1 MVMAWDAV
9 ERMMKLQEVICRA
22 LAGTLTWLQ
31 AADILGMHPRTVR
44 RWRARYQAGE
54 RLALYDRRH
63 GPSPRKAPATEIER
77 ILRLHQE
84 RYAGGHVRHFHRF
97 ARREHGVTLS
107 YSFVRLALQEAGLV
121 RKGRPRG
128 RHRRRR
134 EPRPCFGELLH
145 LDGSDHVWLTRR
157 PVERQTL
164 IAVIDDATK
173 RLVYAQLWPS
183 ESTEA
188 VFSALRTVCE
198 TAGLPMA
205 LYTDRAS
212 WAFYT
217 RRAGER
223 VDRTRLTQVG
233 RALHQLGIEHIPS
246 YSPQAR
252 GRVDGST
259 ARCRIASSRSS
270 RSTGSTRSRP
280 PMPISTI
287 ASSPPTTTSSPDRP
301 WIPPRRLCPWAPSIS
316 IRSSATSKSAPW
328 ATTTSS
334 PSTRWRCK
342 SPNNPAAAPAPACAS
357 ACAVTSMA
365 STPSGMAPGV
375 WGAMTPAA
383 RRYRVVP
390 AAASQR
396 HAPRGSTDHVLAAA
410 HISVSPPTGLHE
422 CAVARASQSV
432 LKHGNAWG
440 VRRRDPIDHEGVA
453 QARNDPGPRVQIL
466 KNADPFSFSMN
477 RTNTKVQSNSILDR
491 TDHVSKPSGQF
502 TCQQHSRR
510 QLLSAR

>member
-63 GPSPRKAPATEIER
+63 GPSPRKAPAAEVER
-77 ILRLHQE
+77 VLRLYRE
-84 RYAGGHVRHFHRF
+84 RYAGWNVRHFHRF

-121 RKGRPRG
+121 RKGRARG

-145 LDGSDHVWLTRR
+145 LDGSDHGWLTRR
-157 PVERQTL
+157 PEERQTL

-188 VFSALRTVCE
+188 VFSALRAVCE
-198 TAGLPMA
+198 SAGLPMA

-252 GRVDGST
+252 GRVERLNRTLQDRLVKELALHEIDTLEAANAYLREHFIPAYHEEFTHPPADPTSAFVPVGDVDLDQILCYAEDRTVGQDNIVVLDAVALQIAKQPGRRTCAGLRVSVRRHLDGHHSVWHGPRCLGRYDGHGHPVT
-259 ARCRIASSRSS
+259 GPTGPRPKNARAHLPY
-270 RSTGSTRSRP
+270 TPRSRRP
-280 PMPISTI
+280 PYLGI
-287 ASSPPTTTSSPDRP
+287 PPTR
-301 WIPPRRLCPWAPSIS
+301 PRR
-316 IRSSATSKSAPW
+316 
-328 ATTTSS
+328 
-334 PSTRWRCK
+334 
-342 SPNNPAAAPAPACAS
+342 
-357 ACAVTSMA
+357 
-365 STPSGMAPGV
+365 
-375 WGAMTPAA
+375 
-383 RRYRVVP
+383 RR
-390 AAASQR
+390 
-396 HAPRGSTDHVLAAA
+396 
-410 HISVSPPTGLHE
+410 
-422 CAVARASQSV
+422 
-432 LKHGNAWG
+432 
-440 VRRRDPIDHEGVA
+440 
-453 QARNDPGPRVQIL
+453 GPRLPIG
-466 KNADPFSFSMN
+466 P
-477 RTNTKVQSNSILDR
+477 
-491 TDHVSKPSGQF
+491 
-502 TCQQHSRR
+502 
-510 QLLSAR
+510 